1 MLAGEQE
8 NGHESDENEPIEVK
22 DSRKQINH
30 DINQDGVEHKNNFP
44 TVEQAESKEPSANDE
59 FLETNTHESNGELHG
74 NESRTGSGEHARSE
88 NGESLENEVTVK
100 RENKRA
106 ENHLK
111 RYTTMMKITV
121 LTEMRAKGGK
131 D

>member
-1 MLAGEQE
+1 MLAGERE

-74 NESRTGSGEHARSE
+74 NESRTGSGEHARS
-88 NGESLENEVTVK
+88 
-100 RENKRA
+100 
-106 ENHLK
+106 
-111 RYTTMMKITV
+111 
-121 LTEMRAKGGK
+121 
-131 D
+131 